1 MERVGARDR
10 RGRVAHER
18 GDPTADVVV
27 PTRRRGE
34 ATRDPRATEGWT
46 TRTAPAHATI
56 CTGAGSG
63 GERDGR
69 CGGPLERPHGGRAP
83 ARRRPDDRARPG
95 RGHEPPPPAAV
106 RRPRVHRGLVH
117 ARRGRRRRPGR
128 RVPRR
133 PEGSAHPPG
142 QRRRQL
148 PQRARLPGGGVPAPH
163 APARQRARAPGRVQP
178 GAGPVRPGAPA
189 DPGRARDPV
198 LLDQRPGGDRRGRRG
213 RERAGVFRPGPG
225 RARVIDTSDRR
236 EDAQVTR
243 LEAIRRM
250 LPLLGGAAVI
260 SNLGRNT
267 YDLYAAGDRP
277 QNFYMWGAMGC
288 AVSVGLGLALARP
301 ALRVVVL
308 DGDGSLLMNLGAL
321 ATVAAC
327 RPPNLVEVL
336 FDNGAYET
344 TGGQPTHTTRG
355 ADLAAIARG
364 AGIERV
370 ATASDLEG
378 FARAIERAL
387 RDEGP
392 WFVLARVEQATSFAR
407 APRRPISVRDRF
419 IDAIGPA

>member
-1 MERVGARDR
+1 M
-10 RGRVAHER
+10 
-18 GDPTADVVV
+18 
-27 PTRRRGE
+27 
-34 ATRDPRATEGWT
+34 
-46 TRTAPAHATI
+46 
-56 CTGAGSG
+56 
-63 GERDGR
+63 
-69 CGGPLERPHGGRAP
+69 
-83 ARRRPDDRARPG
+83 
-95 RGHEPPPPAAV
+95 
-106 RRPRVHRGLVH
+106 
-117 ARRGRRRRPGR
+117 
-128 RVPRR
+128 
-133 PEGSAHPPG
+133 
-142 QRRRQL
+142 
-148 PQRARLPGGGVPAPH
+148 
-163 APARQRARAPGRVQP
+163 
-178 GAGPVRPGAPA
+178 
-189 DPGRARDPV
+189 
-198 LLDQRPGGDRRGRRG
+198 
-213 RERAGVFRPGPG
+213 
-225 RARVIDTSDRR
+225 
-236 EDAQVTR
+236 TR